1 MTTFNAFSDPGENA
15 KILSSFV
22 EGGFTNNAS
31 SHNSTILC
39 KIPNGNFLENINA
52 CLFFDW
58 KFFVNILL
66 ANFGDG

>member
-1 MTTFNAFSDPGENA
+1 MPHHI
-15 KILSSFV
+15 ILLFFV
-22 EGGFTNNAS
+22 KFQTE
-31 SHNSTILC
+31 
-39 KIPNGNFLENINA
+39 FLENINA